1 MMPKTLADTCQSIDY
16 LERYFL
22 FCFQVWR
29 TWDLTVFG
37 FGLICDFVYS
47 LFAMISFI
55 SFLLYLV
62 PF

>member
-1 MMPKTLADTCQSIDY
+1 MPEYWLPGEI
-16 LERYFL
+16 FPF